1 MIAMNYFPELAH
13 RKRTL
18 ALIAKVKWI
27 QLSKAI
33 FSNRAFFFTM
43 SCFMDSNQFIV
54 SILWWGGKYIIQL
67 FVQLKLC
74 INKDRYLT
82 FGQDSVNFQ
91 YSRRKDRL

>member
-1 MIAMNYFPELAH
+1 
-13 RKRTL
+13 
-18 ALIAKVKWI
+18 
-27 QLSKAI
+27 
-33 FSNRAFFFTM
+33 
-43 SCFMDSNQFIV
+43 MDSNQFIV

-67 FVQLKLC
+67 FVQLKLY

>member
-33 FSNRAFFFTM
+33 FSNRAFFY
-43 SCFMDSNQFIV
+43 DV
-54 SILWWGGKYIIQL
+54 L
-67 FVQLKLC
+67 F
-74 INKDRYLT
+74 Y
-82 FGQDSVNFQ
+82 G
-91 YSRRKDRL
+91 